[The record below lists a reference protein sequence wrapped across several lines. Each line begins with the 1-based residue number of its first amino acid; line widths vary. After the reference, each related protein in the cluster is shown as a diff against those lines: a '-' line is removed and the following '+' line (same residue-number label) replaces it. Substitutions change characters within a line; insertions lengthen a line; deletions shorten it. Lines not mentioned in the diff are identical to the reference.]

1 MRTQITLMITILAFT
16 STHYAMA
23 HCQIPCGIYDDQL
36 RIELMEEHAGTI
48 KKSIQSMN
56 SSTVPSQQ
64 VRWTINR
71 EEHADELTEIVVD
84 YFLTQRIKKSAPDY
98 EKTVVQL
105 HQIMQ
110 QIMRCKQKQ
119 EVEQADQLLE
129 MIHDFEHL
137 YLKDKVIHAH

>member
-16 STHYAMA
+16 STHYAKA

-56 SSTVPSQQ
+56 SSTEPSQQ

-71 EEHADELTEIVVD
+71 EEHADQLTEIVVD

>member
-1 MRTQITLMITILAFT
+1 
-16 STHYAMA
+16 
-23 HCQIPCGIYDDQL
+23 
-36 RIELMEEHAGTI
+36 
-48 KKSIQSMN
+48 MN

-71 EEHADELTEIVVD
+71 EEHADQLTEIVVD
-84 YFLTQRIKKSAPDY
+84 YFLTQRIKKSSPDY

-110 QIMRCKQKQ
+110 QIMRCKQKK

-129 MIHDFEHL
+129 MIHAFEHL
-137 YLKDKVIHAH
+137 YLKDKVTHAH